1 MSWAKNRKEM
11 PAVKR
16 VMTPFPYS
24 VELADSLTRAQE
36 LMSRHR
42 IHHLPV
48 VDQGE
53 LIGVV
58 SAADL
63 KRTLVDPQHEGR
75 EDLSIADV
83 PRGRALITDLSTPL
97 DRLLQRMADERME
110 VALIVKDGRLA
121 GIFTVTDAC
130 RHFAASLRQQF
141 PPTGGDEAA

>member
-1 MSWAKNRKEM
+1 MAWPKNLKEM

-24 VELADSLTRAQE
+24 VELAESLTRAQE
-36 LMSRHR
+36 LMSRHG

-63 KRTLVDPQHEGR
+63 ERTLIDPQHEGR
-75 EDLSIADV
+75 ENLSIAEV
-83 PRGRALITDLSTPL
+83 PRGRALITDLSAPL
-97 DRLLQRMADERME
+97 DSLLRRMADERME

-130 RHFAASLRQQF
+130 RHFAESLRQQF
-141 PPTGGDEAA
+141 PQAGGDEAA